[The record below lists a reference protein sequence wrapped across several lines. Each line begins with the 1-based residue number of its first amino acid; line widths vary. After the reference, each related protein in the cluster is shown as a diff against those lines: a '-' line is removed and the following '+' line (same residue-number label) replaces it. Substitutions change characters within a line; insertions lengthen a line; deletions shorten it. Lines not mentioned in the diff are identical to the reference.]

1 MGVHDNRKVNI
12 TMKSK
17 KVRAVW
23 GGAVAV
29 VAVGALAT
37 QALIGPAG
45 AAGDQSTNAEPV
57 SRDQKRPN
65 AATSG
70 LASTP
75 LELAVGLAVQEHQ
88 ETLDQRAEII
98 RYVSARVTSYR
109 VAVYTAAVARAEAG
123 RAASVKGG
131 TTTGSSSSTS
141 SASGDTS
148 STLACIRAR
157 ESDSSGGY
165 SAVNSS
171 SSAGGAY
178 QALPSTWDGYAGYA
192 RAEQAPPAIQ
202 DQWAREAIAAS
213 GTRPW
218 AGSGC

>member
-1 MGVHDNRKVNI
+1 MQP
-12 TMKSK
+12 K
-17 KVRAVW
+17 KLRAVL

-29 VAVGALAT
+29 VAVGALTA
-37 QALIGPAG
+37 QALVGPAG
-45 AAGDQSTNAEPV
+45 AAGDQSPNADAV
-57 SRDQKRPN
+57 GRDQKRPD

-88 ETLDQRAEII
+88 ETLDQRAAII
-98 RYVSARVTSYR
+98 RYVGARAT
-109 VAVYTAAVARAEAG
+109 AVRTAAYAAAVAQNEAA
-123 RAASVKGG
+123 RAA
-131 TTTGSSSSTS
+131 TTTRSSSTS
-141 SASGDTS
+141 STSGNTS
-148 STLACIRAR
+148 STLACIRAY
-157 ESDSSGGY
+157 ESDSAGGY

-171 SSAGGAY
+171 SGAGGAY